1 MTLSLLLTIVASVA
15 LLLSL
20 SVWFLIIYVTVKFY
34 QAYKQ
39 IQLAFDK
46 DNLDSPES
54 T

>member
-1 MTLSLLLTIVASVA
+1 MTFLTVLASVA

-39 IQLAFDK
+39 IQTAFST
-46 DNLDSPES
+46 DNLDSTES
-54 T
+54 A